1 MANLATNNRSNEM
14 EAIDNRIVK
23 RASKAFRY
31 LPFNFNF
38 YADAQAKGLNAETVF
53 IRKNDY
59 QVTGAKWFKHS
70 SSIEAAFRWLITI
83 GILRREVDGQGL
95 TSSVRLTPLGRK
107 MLEQSPELPAQQAG
121 LIEQITICLNR
132 TLPLR

>member
-23 RASKAFRY
+23 RANKAFRY

-53 IRKNDY
+53 IRKHDY
-59 QVTGAKWFKHS
+59 QVTGGKWFKHS

-95 TSSVRLTPLGRK
+95 TSRVRLTPLGRK
-107 MLEQSPELPAQQAG
+107 ILEQTPELPDQQAG
-121 LIEQITICLNR
+121 LIEHINICLHR
-132 TLPLR
+132 SWLLR

>member
-1 MANLATNNRSNEM
+1 MANLATNNRLKKM
-14 EAIDNRIVK
+14 KAIDNRIVK
-23 RASKAFRY
+23 RAGKAFRY
-31 LPFNFNF
+31 LPFNCNF
-38 YADAQAKGLNAETVF
+38 YADAQAKGLKAETVF
-53 IRKNDY
+53 IRRNHY

-107 MLEQSPELPAQQAG
+107 MLEQTPKLPAQQAG
-121 LIEQITICLNR
+121 IIEQITICLHR